1 MEGNMLCPAPTHG
14 ASEPGK
20 GSCFD
25 HTCLMHT
32 YYLSFIEHK
41 FLLSAE
47 PVQTGIL

>member
-1 MEGNMLCPAPTHG
+1 MLSLAPTHG

-25 HTCLMHT
+25 HTRLMHT

-41 FLLSAE
+41 FLLSPE